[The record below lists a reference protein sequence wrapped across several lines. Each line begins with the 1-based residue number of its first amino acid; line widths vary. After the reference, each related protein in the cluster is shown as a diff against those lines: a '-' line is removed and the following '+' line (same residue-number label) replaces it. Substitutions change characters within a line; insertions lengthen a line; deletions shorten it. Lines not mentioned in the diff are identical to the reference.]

1 MRHSEKKLKIS
12 VKSIEMF
19 FVYLIFLKPG
29 STEYVAFLDILFN
42 IGRFGLSIVFVAFIF
57 LKRKPIITII
67 WPLGI
72 MLVSL
77 FSTWMYGGLYWLVFK
92 KWVPIIGMMAWI
104 ELNKNSLNRI
114 IRYFFRIGSLL
125 IIINAVIILILPRG
139 FFWTA
144 TTPIQIWLLGQKQDF
159 VTCFLPT
166 FAFGLMSV
174 RRNRSERYLLYL
186 VVLCGSISLMI
197 AKPVG
202 LILCLILLMIV
213 LGVER
218 LLGSKL
224 KIGLL
229 GAANVFGEIA
239 AILIAFMYTGLPKLQ
254 AFLSGIQ
261 FSGVSKDSTMSGRF
275 QMWIYSLASAAK
287 HPLFGVGQITQSQW
301 FGESDLSFYHTIIH
315 NLPLDILFIG
325 GGISL
330 ALFLL
335 WNYIAIRRLRTE
347 WWCREIRI
355 LGIGL
360 FCVNFIGITE
370 CPYNPII
377 FSLFAMAIHADNI
390 TGTRR
395 NKPLF
400 AVPGDSRG
408 NVKYEP
414 VEPNS

>member
-1 MRHSEKKLKIS
+1 MIYI
-12 VKSIEMF
+12 VTGGAGFI
-19 FVYLIFLKPG
+19 G
-29 STEYVAFLDILFN
+29 SCVVRSLN
-42 IGRFGLSIVFVAFIF
+42 N
-57 LKRKPIITII
+57 
-67 WPLGI
+67 
-72 MLVSL
+72 LVSL

-125 IIINAVIILILPRG
+125 IIINAVIIFIFPRG

-174 RRNRSERYLLYL
+174 RRKKSEKLMLYFAA
-186 VVLCGSISLMI
+186 LCGTISLI
-197 AKPVG
+197 AIDPKPFG
-202 LILCLILLMIV
+202 LILCMLLMLVV

-218 LLGSKL
+218 LVGSKL
-224 KIGLL
+224 RVELL
-229 GAANVFGEIA
+229 GVASFLGQVI
-239 AILIAFMYTGLPKLQ
+239 AILLAFAYTGLPQLQ
-254 AFLSGIQ
+254 SFISRIQ
-261 FSGVSKDSTMSGRF
+261 PGKDKTLGGRF
-275 QMWIYSLASAAK
+275 QMWIYALTSLTR
-287 HPLFGVGQITQSQW
+287 HPFIGEGQVQQNQW
-301 FGESDLSFYHTIIH
+301 FEESGLSFYHTIIH

-370 CPYNPII
+370 CPYNPIV

-390 TGTRR
+390 TETRR

-414 VEPNS
+414 IEPNP